1 MAGGAHHPRRA
12 VPIGP
17 AHHQRQVRLH
27 ALGLGRAVASGMTV
41 HAARM
46 RDHLAGLL
54 EQRDR
59 ASAIISDHGE
69 SGHRPERVRSD
80 DGRQSLLPLGVLEHR
95 QHRAR
100 DAEGERGRGR
110 AAPSSAHHVP
120 PRTPMAQPSNAR
132 AASWMAARMR
142 T

>member
-27 ALGLGRAVASGMTV
+27 ALGLGRAVARGMTV

-46 RDHLAGLL
+46 RDHLTGLL

-59 ASAIISDHGE
+59 ASAIISDHRE
-69 SGHRPERVRSD
+69 VGHGPQSVGGD
-80 DGRQSLLPLGVLEHR
+80 DGRRSLFSL
-95 QHRAR
+95 
-100 DAEGERGRGR
+100 
-110 AAPSSAHHVP
+110 
-120 PRTPMAQPSNAR
+120 
-132 AASWMAARMR
+132 RML
-142 T
+142 